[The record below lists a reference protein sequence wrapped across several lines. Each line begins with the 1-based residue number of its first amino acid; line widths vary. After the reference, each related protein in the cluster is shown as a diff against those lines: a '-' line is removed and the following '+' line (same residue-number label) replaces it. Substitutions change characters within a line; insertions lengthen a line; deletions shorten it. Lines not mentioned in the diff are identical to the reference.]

1 MGQSGEWKEPLERN
15 AFSGERDAPFQA
27 QTKAFVCGNCPL
39 AAEIQ
44 RSAKRSRPTDPPIFL
59 SQFTFVVFP
68 PALRTLPPTC
78 AGNHNSQACAAGLR
92 TLHRSCLPSPLG
104 PCSHAPLLAHC
115 AASLHACP

>member
-1 MGQSGEWKEPLERN
+1 MGSSREWKEPCQRN
-15 AFSGERDAPFQA
+15 AFSAERDALFQT

-78 AGNHNSQACAAGLR
+78 AGNHNSQACATGLR
-92 TLHRSCLPSPLG
+92 TLDRSCLPTRLG
-104 PCSHAPLLAHC
+104 PCSNARLLAH
-115 AASLHACP
+115 